1 MSSSIS
7 YSQLYSL
14 ADTARANLAAGQR
27 GAKGQDLRK
36 LVAHAHLYDT
46 LTDRVDEMREKAAQR
61 QHSRSTASMKHDC
74 NGGTAQDTF
83 TSTGEEWTKTALAP
97 DLYSFQP
104 QMDTADQPSVS
115 VTELDDPH
123 ETDMNEK
130 PHNLPATINLP
141 DVGGA
146 GQNLGEPEPDSDSE
160 SASDSDSSSESD
172 CCSEPACSS
181 PFNAD
186 FDFSVGSA
194 QNAAIPLPISRPHS
208 PRRLVHGDDDS
219 TSASKSSSSPRDH
232 LRRSQD
238 LPPLRPYITTAPKP
252 IRFVP
257 KTPPAFGKT
266 PTKEAPLSPQL
277 GDETTDDLPPVEDRS
292 DEPSE
297 VLQQSQA
304 PCLNNNHEAGA
315 TNRKVLSRYLSSL
328 GPWSRRRRS
337 RETSESEQ

>member
-1 MSSSIS
+1 MFSSLSA
-7 YSQLYSL
+7 SQLYSL
-14 ADTARANLAAGQR
+14 ADTARANLAAGQK

-36 LVAHAHLYDT
+36 LVAHAHLYDS
-46 LTDRVDEMREKAAQR
+46 LADRVDEMRERAARR
-61 QHSRSTASMKHDC
+61 QHPKSTASTKHEYS
-74 NGGTAQDTF
+74 GTTAQDTF
-83 TSTGEEWTKTALAP
+83 TSTGEAWTKTALAP

-104 QMDTADQPSVS
+104 QMDTADQTSVS

-141 DVGGA
+141 DVGEA
-146 GQNLGEPEPDSDSE
+146 DPNLGEAEPELDSE

-172 CCSEPACSS
+172 CCSEPDCS
-181 PFNAD
+181 
-186 FDFSVGSA
+186 SVGSA
-194 QNAAIPLPISRPHS
+194 QNTAIPLPISRPNT

-219 TSASKSSSSPRDH
+219 TSASKSSSSPRDQ
-232 LRRSQD
+232 RRKSQD
-238 LPPLRPYITTAPKP
+238 LPPLRPYINTAPKP

-257 KTPPAFGKT
+257 KTPSAFGKT
-266 PTKEAPLSPQL
+266 PTKGAPLSPQL
-277 GDETTDDLPPVEDRS
+277 CDETTDDLPPVEDRS

-315 TNRKVLSRYLSSL
+315 TNRNVLSRYLSSL
-328 GPWSRRRRS
+328 PWSRRHRS
-337 RETSESEQ
+337 RETSESEE